1 MFKNKFKK
9 FGGEYIPDIVEYIKE
24 YIEKDPTVTISV
36 GCDSIQKRKRTTYA
50 CTIMMYNTDIKN
62 GAHVVFF
69 RENYPKVR
77 DNYERLHKEA
87 QYVHDIA
94 TYLDSE
100 LTSSSYTR
108 KDITELNRKKYK
120 FHISKCDGENLHILP
135 HQEDSFISHILLT
148 DYERNNEYK
157 LVDIHVDFN
166 PREGSINEKGVSKN
180 KSYASYKAYVPWLRG
195 LNFRV
200 FAKPLGFAS
209 TSAADLLL
217 QD

>member
-1 MFKNKFKK
+1 MD
-9 FGGEYIPDIVEYIKE
+9 YIVEYIKE
-24 YIEKDPTVTISV
+24 YVKIDPTVTISV

-69 RENYPKVR
+69 RENHPKIR
-77 DNYERLHKEA
+77 NDFERLHKEA
-87 QYVHDIA
+87 QYVHDIS
-94 TYLDSE
+94 TFLDNE
-100 LTSSSYTR
+100 LSGHYSR
-108 KDITELNRKKYK
+108 MDLTELERKKYK
-120 FHISKCDGENLHILP
+120 FHISKCEGDNLHILP
-135 HQEDSFISHILLT
+135 HHEDSFISHIPLSN
-148 DYERNNEYK
+148 YEKINNYK

-166 PREGSINEKGVSKN
+166 PSAGTINERGVSKN
-180 KSYASYKAYVPWLRG
+180 RSYASYKAYVPWLRG

-200 FAKPLGFAS
+200 FSKPFGFAS

>member
-9 FGGEYIPDIVEYIKE
+9 FGGEYIPDIVSYIKE

-50 CTIMMYNTDIKN
+50 CTVMMYNTDIKN

-69 RENYPKVR
+69 RESYPKIR
-77 DNYERLHKEA
+77 ENYERLHKEA

-94 TYLDSE
+94 TYLDNGLSG
-100 LTSSSYTR
+100 SYTR
-108 KDITELNRKKYK
+108 IDLTDLERKRYK
-120 FHISKCDGENLHILP
+120 FHISRCEGENSHIQP
-135 HQEDSFISHILLT
+135 HQVDSFISHIPLS
-148 DYERNNEYK
+148 DYEKTNPYK
-157 LVDIHVDFN
+157 LVDIHIDFN
-166 PREGSINEKGVSKN
+166 PSEGSINEKGVSKN

>member
-1 MFKNKFKK
+1 MFKNKFKT
-9 FGGEYIPDIVEYIKE
+9 FGGEYIEDIIGYIKE
-24 YIEKDPTVTISV
+24 YIQKDPNVTISV

-69 RENYPKVR
+69 RENHLKIK
-77 DNYERLHKEA
+77 DNFERLHKEA

-94 TYLDSE
+94 QYLDSE
-100 LTSSSYTR
+100 LIGHYER
-108 KDITELNRKKYK
+108 KDLTEWERKRYK
-120 FHISKCDGENLHILP
+120 FHIGRCEGNYGHLLP
-135 HQEDSFISHILLT
+135 HQEEPFMRGMNLT
-148 DYERNNEYK
+148 DYEKNNPYK

-166 PREGSINEKGVSKN
+166 PNEGSINEKGVYKN
-180 KSYASYKAYVPWLRG
+180 KSFVAYRSYVPWLRG

-200 FAKPLGFAS
+200 FAKPNAPGS
-209 TSAADLLL
+209 SSAADLLL